1 MPIRTLLLAL
11 LATVAISGSAI
22 ACMDNDEELGQFQ
35 PTLLDGQVFGNPIGA
50 LHAQA
55 RAVMTL
61 GLLAKG
67 DHWELPPGGE
77 DEHVA
82 WDAQMVVGDG
92 AGPGFVRLRL
102 WGKAAGLSMIPL
114 RYVHANGNSRG
125 INLMSLRVLPAPP
138 PPPPQTLTVSD
149 GEFNG
154 GVPYGR
160 GFLIR
165 LTKPLPPG
173 TRWEV
178 KEAVYRD
185 ADDGNGMPIEITAQ
199 NGEPGTFTAVSR
211 GRIAHIVFVQKRD
224 GWQLF
229 PETVTINLI
238 IEPVPKC

>member
-1 MPIRTLLLAL
+1 MPTRALFLAL
-11 LATVAISGSAI
+11 LAMVAMSASAM
-22 ACMDNDEELGQFQ
+22 ACMDDVEELGQFQ
-35 PTLLDGQVFGNPIGA
+35 PTLLDGQVFGNPIGT
-50 LHAQA
+50 LHVQS

-82 WDAQMVVGDG
+82 WDAQMVVGGGD
-92 AGPGFVRLRL
+92 GPGFVRLSL
-102 WGKAAGLSMIPL
+102 WGKAQGLSMIPL
-114 RYVHANGNSRG
+114 RYVHANAKSHG
-125 INLMSLRVLPAPP
+125 INLMSLRVLPTPP
-138 PPPPQTLTVSD
+138 PPPPPTLTVTGAD
-149 GEFNG
+149 FNG

-160 GFLIR
+160 SFVIR
-165 LTKPLPPG
+165 LTAPLPPG

-211 GRIAHIVFVQKRD
+211 GRIAHIVFVQKRA

-238 IEPVPKC
+238 VEPVPKC